1 MLRLFLFGR
10 KSTGSSEMTGNTE
23 STLVIC
29 GHGMV
34 SQRLLEALCRER
46 VRPFTRII
54 VFNGETSAAYNR
66 IQLSLL
72 LAGETTEASLA
83 LQQDEWFRNNGIEVC
98 NGEPVVTINREDQTV
113 TTTTGRVQPYTHL
126 VLATGSRPAKPGLPG
141 EDLPGVMTFR
151 DLEDTRILIESAG
164 RHRRAVV
171 VGGGFLGLEAAEG
184 LRQRGMA
191 VTLLHRSSH
200 LLNRQLDRIGGQIL
214 QQHMEKRGVNIRTGT
229 APKAL
234 LGRSTVRAVQLD
246 DETLISTDLVLFAT
260 GIAPSAELARTA
272 GLECDRGILVDGQ
285 LRTSDPA
292 ISALGECCQ
301 LETTTFGLVEPGYQQ
316 AEVLAGILSGSTAE
330 AEYRPADTPTR
341 LKISGVPIFSCGQVG
356 AEGDTESV
364 VWQDHEQ
371 NHYCRLLIR
380 NQRLTGAVLLGDT
393 RDGPWYSERILQQ
406 DDISQYR
413 DFIAFGKNYCEA
425 AA

>member
-1 MLRLFLFGR
+1 
-10 KSTGSSEMTGNTE
+10 MTGNTE

-34 SQRLLEALCRER
+34 SQRLLEALCRGR

-54 VFNGETSAAYNR
+54 VFNGEASAAYNR

-72 LAGETTEASLA
+72 LAGETNEASLA
-83 LQQDEWFRNNGIEVC
+83 LQQDEWFRNSGIEVC

-113 TTTTGRVQPYTHL
+113 TTGSGRVQPYTHL
-126 VLATGSRPAKPGLPG
+126 VLATGSRPAKPALPG
-141 EDLPGVMTFR
+141 ADLPGVMTFR
-151 DLEDTRILIESAG
+151 DLEDTRTLIESAG

-191 VTLLHRSSH
+191 VTLLHRSGH
-200 LLNRQLDRIGGQIL
+200 LLNRQLDSIGGQLL
-214 QQHMEKRGVNIRTGT
+214 QQHMEERGVNIRTGT

-234 LGRSTVRAVQLD
+234 LGRSMVRAVQLD
-246 DETLISTDLVLFAT
+246 DETLVSTDLVLFAT
-260 GIAPSAELARTA
+260 GITPATELARTA

-301 LETTTFGLVEPGYQQ
+301 SGNTTFGLVEPGYQQ
-316 AEVLAGILSGSTAE
+316 AEVLAGVLSGNTPD
-330 AEYRPADTPTR
+330 AEYRPVDTPTR
-341 LKISGVPIFSCGQVG
+341 LKISGVPIFSCGQISPD
-356 AEGDTESV
+356 GDTESV

-393 RDGPWYSERILQQ
+393 RDGPWYSQRIQQQ
-406 DDISQYR
+406 DDISRYR
-413 DFIAFGKNYCEA
+413 NFIAFGKNYCEA